1 MSDTQS
7 LYKPRPSVPHQLFP
21 LTRLAWVGLLL
32 VGGLALPGRWTPYGI
47 FLLVLLPLGLWARV
61 LFDLLRTTGRAAFPF
76 VISVFLVQGFFWP
89 GGTPVLQ
96 VGSLALKEE
105 GLAFALASSGRI
117 LLVIGSFLWFV
128 FTTRPDTLM
137 MALVQRGFP
146 SSLSYIVVSTIQIV
160 PLFQGRAAAILDA
173 QQARGLETGGRL
185 SQRLRAVAPL
195 VIPLVL
201 SSLIDVEERALAIE
215 ARGFNHPG
223 PKTSLIELHEA
234 SWEPAMR
241 WGTLLAITGC
251 LVAGI
256 WLRLSL

>member
-1 MSDTQS
+1 MGDTPG
-7 LYKPRPSVPHQLFP
+7 LYKLRRSLPHQLFP
-21 LTRLAWVGLLL
+21 LTRLALVVLLL
-32 VGGLALPGRWTPYGI
+32 VGGLAFPGSWTPYGI

-61 LFDLLRTTGRAAFPF
+61 LVDLLRTTGQAALPF

-96 VGSLALKEE
+96 VGPLALKAE

-146 SSLSYIVVSTIQIV
+146 ASLAYIVVSTIQIV
-160 PLFQGRAAAILDA
+160 PVFQGRAAAILDA
-173 QQARGLETGGRL
+173 QQARGLETGGGL
-185 SQRLRAVAPL
+185 VQRLRAVTPL

-215 ARGFNHPG
+215 ARAFNHPG
-223 PKTSLIELHEA
+223 PKTSLVELHEA
-234 SWEPAMR
+234 GWEPALR
-241 WGTLLAITGC
+241 WVTLLAAAGC

-256 WLRLSL
+256 WLRLSP